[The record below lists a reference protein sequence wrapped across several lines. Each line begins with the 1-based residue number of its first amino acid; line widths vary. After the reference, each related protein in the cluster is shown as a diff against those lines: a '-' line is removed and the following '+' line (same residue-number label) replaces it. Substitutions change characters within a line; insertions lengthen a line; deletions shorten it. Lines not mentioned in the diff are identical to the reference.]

1 MEENRPRRSRP
12 EMGTPEYEEWRKCM
26 LERRKKRLQRERRN
40 RLIAI
45 GAVILLV
52 AGGISAG
59 VTAFKE
65 KNTAVSQQKKSASA
79 TKESNKTENQ
89 KNSQDES
96 SKQNVLTEAAAS
108 EETVSGDTLAK
119 ADFLAQQYNYD
130 KAIDLLKN
138 DPDYGSSQ
146 KMQNAVKKYEEISG
160 WE

>member
-26 LERRKKRLQRERRN
+26 LERRRKRLQRERRN

-65 KNTAVSQQKKSASA
+65 KIQQSLSRKKRICY
-79 TKESNKTENQ
+79 KRI
-89 KNSQDES
+89 
-96 SKQNVLTEAAAS
+96 KQNRKS
-108 EETVSGDTLAK
+108 EKFAG
-119 ADFLAQQYNYD
+119 
-130 KAIDLLKN
+130 
-138 DPDYGSSQ
+138 
-146 KMQNAVKKYEEISG
+146 
-160 WE
+160 

>member
-26 LERRKKRLQRERRN
+26 LERRRKRLQRERRN

-45 GAVILLV
+45 GAAVLLV

-79 TKESNKTENQ
+79 TKESNETENQ

-96 SKQNVLTEAAAS
+96 SKQNVPTEAAAL
-108 EETVSGDTLAK
+108 EETLSGDTLAK
-119 ADFLAQQYNYD
+119 ADILAQQYHIPCIQAFY
-130 KAIDLLKN
+130 L
-138 DPDYGSSQ
+138 
-146 KMQNAVKKYEEISG
+146 
-160 WE
+160 